1 MKNNEVELKRL
12 YWSTDKDQINHILSR
27 LNPKYL
33 IGLYKR
39 CNRAISKKGE
49 VLKYLNSESFK
60 EEILYNTPV
69 EVKYDGC
76 IFNVS
81 LKTLFKEIGKRNDKD
96 EISWGNNG
104 YNIPALFVTKKK

>member
-1 MKNNEVELKRL
+1 MKNNKVELKRL
-12 YWSTDKDQINHILSR
+12 YWSTDKDKINHILSR

-39 CNRAISKKGE
+39 CNREIGKKGE
-49 VLKYLNSESFK
+49 VLRYLNSESFK

-81 LKTLFKEIGKRNDKD
+81 LKTLFKEIGKRNDKG

>member
-12 YWSTDKDQINHILSR
+12 YWSTDRDKINHILSR

-39 CNRAISKKGE
+39 CNREISKKE
-49 VLKYLNSESFK
+49 YTLRYLNSESFK

-81 LKTLFKEIGKRNDKD
+81 LKTLFKEIGRRQEKD
-96 EISWGNNG
+96 EMHWGNNG
-104 YNIPALFVTKKK
+104 YGIPALFVVKKK

>member
-1 MKNNEVELKRL
+1 MNTVELKRL
-12 YWSTDKDQINHILSR
+12 YWSTDKEQINHIISR

-39 CNRAISKKGE
+39 CNKEIHKKVAVLQYMNSTDFKAE
-49 VLKYLNSESFK
+49 V
-60 EEILYNTPV
+60 LYNTPV

-81 LKTLFKEIGKRNDKD
+81 LKTLFKEINKRNKSG

-104 YNIPALFVTKKK
+104 YNIPALFVVKK